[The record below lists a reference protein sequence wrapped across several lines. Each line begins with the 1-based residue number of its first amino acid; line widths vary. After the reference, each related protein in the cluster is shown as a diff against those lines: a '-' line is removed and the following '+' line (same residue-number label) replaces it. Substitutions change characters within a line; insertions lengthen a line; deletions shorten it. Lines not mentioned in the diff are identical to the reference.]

1 MKDPRLSV
9 IMSVYNEPIEWLKQS
24 IDSILQQTF
33 KDFEFIIVCDNP
45 SYKDGIDILRSY
57 SDKDKRII
65 LVFNET
71 NVGLTKS
78 LNRGLAIA
86 RGDYIARM
94 DADDISLTT
103 RLKIQVEYLEH
114 NPDVLICGSFVDMIN
129 DDGDYVRTPYIRTTY
144 REIKSTLIF
153 GSQLAHPTV
162 MFRAS
167 NDGKKIIYDESF
179 RYSQDFAL
187 WATLIRNHKIIN
199 IPKVLVNYRYSSQQI
214 STKHSVEQN
223 ACAMRAMGIVAKELD
238 LKIDDKGLSTIEYLS
253 GRNKEYP
260 CKNSYLT
267 DEVKRIIVANKE
279 NRNIDAG
286 CFQDMLLISYLSC
299 SADNF
304 GIVAAWN
311 NIIVVYANT
320 RIFRIKPL
328 LILFK
333 LSITSIFR

>member
-1 MKDPRLSV
+1 
-9 IMSVYNEPIEWLKQS
+9 MSVYKEPIEWLKLS

-45 SYKDGIDILRSY
+45 SYKNGIDLLRRY
-57 SDKDKRII
+57 SDKDIRIV

-94 DADDISLTT
+94 DADDISLAD
-103 RLKIQVEYLEH
+103 RLETQVEYLEH
-114 NPDVLICGSFVDMIN
+114 NPDVLVCGSFVDMIN
-129 DDGDYVRTPYIRTTY
+129 DDGNYVRTPYIRTTY
-144 REIKSTLIF
+144 SEIKSTLVF

-167 NDGKKIIYDESF
+167 NNGKKMLYDESF

-187 WATLIRNHKIIN
+187 WATLIRNHRIIN
-199 IPKVLVNYRYSSQQI
+199 IPKVLVHYRYSSQQI

-223 ACAMRAMGIVAKELD
+223 ACAMRAMAIVVKELD
-238 LKIDDKGLSTIEYLS
+238 FKIDDKGLSIIEYLS
-253 GRNKEYP
+253 GRNKDNP
-260 CKNSYLT
+260 CNNSSLAE
-267 DEVKRIIVANKE
+267 EVKKIIVANKD
-279 NRNIDAG
+279 NKNIDAG
-286 CFQDMLLISYLSC
+286 CFQNMLLITFLSC
-299 SADNF
+299 SADNL
-304 GIVAAWN
+304 GIMKAWKD
-311 NIIVVYANT
+311 IIVLYSKT